1 MITHE
6 QLRVLDAVVGEG
18 TFRAAAEKLHKTQP
32 AVSHMIKQLET
43 AAGVT
48 LLSRDGYRPVL
59 TPEGRAF
66 HRQACIVLS
75 QMRELRN
82 LADRLAARQEPEVA
96 LSVSATCPMAPVLAV
111 VGAVGRAYPQTHIKL
126 ATDVLGGA
134 ADRLMRGEADII
146 VAPDNSAP
154 LDEVESIPFLEL
166 DIIPVARP
174 GYGPERD
181 AGPIENAA
189 MRAFVQVVVAGTG
202 RGAYDQTRDVL
213 PDGLRW
219 TVTDFAAKKEILL
232 AGMGWGGMPEHMIR
246 AELESGTLVRLDL
259 AGYPVR
265 HSRLMIMRRRDRRGG
280 LVGQALWQAL
290 AGEDRMPE
298 KT

>member
-6 QLRVLDAVVGEG
+6 QLRVLHAVVGEG
-18 TFRAAAEKLHKTQP
+18 TFRAAAERLHKTQP

-43 AAGVT
+43 VTGVT

-59 TPEGRAF
+59 TPAGRAF
-66 HRQACIVLS
+66 HRQACIVLN
-75 QMRELRN
+75 QMQELQT
-82 LADRLAARQEPEVA
+82 LADRLAERQEPEVA
-96 LSVSATCPMAPVLAV
+96 LSVSATCPMAPILSI
-111 VGAVGRAYPQTHIKL
+111 VGDVGRRYPQTHIKL

-134 ADRLMRGEADII
+134 ADRLMHGTADII

-154 LDEVESIPFLEL
+154 LDEVEGVPFLEL

-174 GYGPERD
+174 GYGP
-181 AGPIENAA
+181 APGTGPIENAA

-219 TVTDFAAKKEILL
+219 TVTDFAAKREILL

-246 AELESGTLVRLDL
+246 QDLESGALVRLNL

-265 HSRLMIMRRRDRRGG
+265 HSRLMVMRRRDRRGG
-280 LVGQALWQAL
+280 LVGEALWQAL
-290 AGEDRMPE
+290 AEAGEMSE